1 MEKITAAI
9 AGATGLVGG
18 FVLRVLLEDPAVERV
33 IAPTRRG
40 LQPHPK
46 LANPLFGGV
55 AWPAMPPLQE
65 AYGCLG
71 TTRAKAGSAA
81 AFRAVD
87 LDMTAAFAR
96 TAKTAGARR
105 FGLVSSVGADPSSRF
120 LYPRVKGEAEAAVA
134 GLGFESSVL
143 ARPSFLL
150 GARAES
156 RPAETA
162 AVAAF
167 LILRPFLAGPWRRYR
182 AVRAEDVAAAMIAA
196 VRGRV
201 PGTLILE
208 SDALAAD

>member
-105 FGLVSSVGADPSSRF
+105 FGLVSSLSLPAGQRRSRGGRRRSRLRELRPRPALVPARCARRVPPGGDGRGRGLSDLKAFSGRALAQIPRGARRGRRRGHDRSR
-120 LYPRVKGEAEAAVA
+120 
-134 GLGFESSVL
+134 
-143 ARPSFLL
+143 ARPRT
-150 GARAES
+150 GNPHPRIRRACGRLS
-156 RPAETA
+156 R
-162 AVAAF
+162 
-167 LILRPFLAGPWRRYR
+167 IL
-182 AVRAEDVAAAMIAA
+182 
-196 VRGRV
+196 
-201 PGTLILE
+201 
-208 SDALAAD
+208 S